1 MISFEWRS
9 IWKILV
15 LLNFPDFWEKIY
27 LKSGR
32 TPLNLYYQIASCN
45 SQSRNVILS
54 SFDNILRFS
63 LEKIDKSIKKRSTF
77 CHERF
82 RNRSFDNNLG
92 DEGQDASHR
101 QHLRKLVLR
110 PQLLPE
116 VSLVLMLIPEMSP
129 LVVSH

>member
-1 MISFEWRS
+1 MTQHLKDFSSLKFPRFLGKNLFK
-9 IWKILV
+9 IWQNSSKFIFS
-15 LLNFPDFWEKIY
+15 N
-27 LKSGR
+27 
-32 TPLNLYYQIASCN
+32 YQIASCN

-116 VSLVLMLIPEMSP
+116 VSLILIVIPEISP